1 MTDSENRFVDGPDC
15 VDPWDVVLERY
26 RQPRFSDGAKR
37 NLEITKYA
45 THDTML
51 ALTNVVGKLQ
61 HELRVAVMAI
71 NSQAHKIDEIT
82 SGVEELQRATDGA
95 MSRVDFF
102 LGAALIAN
110 GGREDLSS
118 GELEKLIAE
127 DVVALNQISLEF
139 GR

>member
-1 MTDSENRFVDGPDC
+1 MTDSTNRFDEGPDS
-15 VDPWDVVLERY
+15 VDPWAAVLERY

-51 ALTNVVGKLQ
+51 ALTDVIEKLQ

-71 NSQAHKIDEIT
+71 NSQAHKIDELT
-82 SGVEELQRATDGA
+82 SKVEELQHAAGGA
-95 MSRVDFF
+95 MSRMDFF
-102 LGAALIAN
+102 LGAALITN

>member
-1 MTDSENRFVDGPDC
+1 MTDSTNRFVDGPDC
-15 VDPWDVVLERY
+15 VDPWDAVLERY

-51 ALTNVVGKLQ
+51 ALTDVIEKLQ

-71 NSQAHKIDEIT
+71 NSQAHKIDEIM
-82 SGVEELQRATDGA
+82 VEELQHATDGA